1 MFRIR
6 AAFGA
11 GSIALAIAAG
21 LTAASV
27 SGGQTKETSLDQACA
42 HVAWPMIPA
51 QCLEGTARQNV
62 RYAFAGE
69 ATGTAMAE
77 RFAIAFRAEPSKPA
91 VLKR

>member
-1 MFRIR
+1 MSRIR

-51 QCLEGTARQNV
+51 QCLVGGGAQKV
-62 RYAFAGE
+62 RYALAGE
-69 ATGTAMAE
+69 ATGTTMAE
-77 RFAIAFRAEPSKPA
+77 RFAVAFRSETNKPA

>member
-1 MFRIR
+1 MSRIR

-21 LTAASV
+21 LTAATV
-27 SGGQTKETSLDQACA
+27 SGGQTRETSLDQACS

-51 QCLEGTARQNV
+51 QCLEGAGKQKV
-62 RYAFAGE
+62 RYALAGE

-77 RFAIAFRAEPSKPA
+77 RFAVAFRTEPSKAA